1 MKLYLLLLTAT
12 FSISSFA
19 QNFSVESTDT
29 TFYGNATD
37 SDFDSRFILSN
48 DSSDTFPMSWSVES
62 SNIEAGWE
70 FSICDPSL
78 CHPKGASS
86 GFFDMPIIT
95 VNSIMNLHYYPN
107 NNAGQST
114 VSVKLWENAYPNDF
128 LILNWTGIVSPVGIE
143 TKVKT
148 YLMSAYPNPAINN
161 INIQFDLNTA
171 SDKNEVFLYDVSGRK
186 IGSEVLTTGIG
197 SIEFPQNLNS
207 GIYFYSLISNGQA
220 IMTKKVIK
228 K

>member
-171 SDKNEVFLYDVSGRK
+171 SDKNEIFLYDVSGRK

>member
-1 MKLYLLLLTAT
+1 
-12 FSISSFA
+12 
-19 QNFSVESTDT
+19 
-29 TFYGNATD
+29 
-37 SDFDSRFILSN
+37 
-48 DSSDTFPMSWSVES
+48 MSWSVES

-171 SDKNEVFLYDVSGRK
+171 SDKNEIFLYDVSGRK